1 MSRTVLCG
9 VDDSDGAR
17 AAIRVAA
24 GVAEALDAELVLMHV
39 AAGSVVL
46 GASAIP
52 GGQEQLDALAL
63 RGAEAVLDRVADDSG
78 QTTAR
83 LRPAVGPAVD
93 VLRQA
98 AVDEGA
104 LFLVVGSRGQG
115 HVRQALLGSVS
126 GALGRDAPCPVVI
139 VPPGAAE
146 LSVPLPTPG
155 RSERLFVAAIRRS

>member
-1 MSRTVLCG
+1 LCG

-24 GVAEALDAELVLMHV
+24 DLADILDAELVLMHV
-39 AAGSVVL
+39 APASVVL

-52 GGQEQLDALAL
+52 GGQQQLDKLSL
-63 RGAEAVLDRVADDSG
+63 RAARAVLDRVAGDTG

-83 LRPAVGPAVD
+83 LRPAVGPAGD

-98 AVDEGA
+98 AVDDDA
-104 LFLVVGSRGQG
+104 LLIVVGSRGQG
-115 HVRQALLGSVS
+115 HRRQALLGSVS

-146 LSVPLPTPG
+146 LSVPEPALA
-155 RSERLFVAAIRRS
+155 RSKRVFVAAIRRS

>member
-1 MSRTVLCG
+1 
-9 VDDSDGAR
+9 
-17 AAIRVAA
+17 
-24 GVAEALDAELVLMHV
+24 
-39 AAGSVVL
+39 
-46 GASAIP
+46 
-52 GGQEQLDALAL
+52 
-63 RGAEAVLDRVADDSG
+63 
-78 QTTAR
+78 
-83 LRPAVGPAVD
+83 VD